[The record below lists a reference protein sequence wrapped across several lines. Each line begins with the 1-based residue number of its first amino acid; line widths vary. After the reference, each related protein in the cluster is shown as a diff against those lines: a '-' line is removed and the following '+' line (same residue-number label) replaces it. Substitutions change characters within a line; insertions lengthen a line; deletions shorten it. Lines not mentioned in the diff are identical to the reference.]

1 MSSGSWYRRAGEE
14 RDKARLYAKQKKELE
29 PIVQSFSGSFSSVI
43 QSIDSNVSKVVQ
55 ELKEGI
61 RKNTAVTSN
70 SEAVGEGNEF
80 EALSDAKMSNCCSS
94 LKAEINDLERKRQE
108 AERRADEYQRYGDEE
123 LERERQERLRRI
135 RESLSKA

>member
-1 MSSGSWYRRAGEE
+1 MVQKGRRGK
-14 RDKARLYAKQKKELE
+14 R
-29 PIVQSFSGSFSSVI
+29 QSPALR
-43 QSIDSNVSKVVQ
+43 KT
-55 ELKEGI
+55 KEGAGTDRTVVF
-61 RKNTAVTSN
+61 RKLQQCNT
-70 SEAVGEGNEF
+70 
-80 EALSDAKMSNCCSS
+80 